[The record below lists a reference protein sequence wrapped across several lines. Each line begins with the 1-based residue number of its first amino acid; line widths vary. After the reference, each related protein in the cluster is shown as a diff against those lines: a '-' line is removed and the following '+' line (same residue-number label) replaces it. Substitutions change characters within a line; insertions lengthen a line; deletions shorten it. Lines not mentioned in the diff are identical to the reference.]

1 MKAFGRL
8 CIVAAAV
15 FVIIAVAANVYF
27 VKQKESAEGLYRVEA
42 NRLADEIEE
51 TGSFDL
57 SKYPHI
63 TGVFSDEDGKLYSSD
78 EHYVIIEAGG
88 KL

>member
-1 MKAFGRL
+1 MKAFRRL
-8 CIVAAAV
+8 CIVVAAV

-42 NRLADEIEE
+42 KRLADEIEE

-57 SKYPHI
+57 AKYPHI
-63 TGVFSDEDGKLYSSD
+63 TGVFSDEDGKL
-78 EHYVIIEAGG
+78 
-88 KL
+88 